1 MIQIALQATH
11 FSASG
16 EIMGARAISFML
28 GRVARTGLA
37 CPKATA
43 LMALAALEVVMGELP

>member
-1 MIQIALQATH
+1 MIQIALQAVYY
-11 FSASG
+11 SASG
-16 EIMGARAISFML
+16 EIMGAHAISFML

-43 LMALAALEVVMGELP
+43 LMAMAALEVVMGELP

>member
-1 MIQIALQATH
+1 MIQIALQAVYY
-11 FSASG
+11 SASG
-16 EIMGARAISFML
+16 EIMGARPISFMQ

-37 CPKATA
+37 CPKGTA